1 MEITTSMGS
10 YRINYYWDSAEFE
23 DNKQRTGVSLKWSG
37 TEVFFIRC
45 SPLEKEEVLFKLS
58 DNK

>member
-1 MEITTSMGS
+1 MEIKTSMGV

-23 DNKQRTGVSLKWSG
+23 DSRQRTGISVRFDG
-37 TEVFFIRC
+37 VEVVFIRC
-45 SPLEKEEVLFKLS
+45 SPLEKEEVLSKLK